1 MVYWEVL
8 LYMSRTIS
16 EKLGI
21 WNKIA
26 GKEDMPETRF
36 ILQRLDLKL
45 QEAEKIKLEDLSA
58 N

>member
-1 MVYWEVL
+1 M
-8 LYMSRTIS
+8 
-16 EKLGI
+16 
-21 WNKIA
+21 A
-26 GKEDMPETRF
+26 ETRF